1 VAYYR
6 DEVGKMKKRIQND
19 KRKSQEMEAD
29 TEKDADK
36 NAPGADAGEGEWN
49 PGMVEHVRMMT
60 SLIEDRKVSR
70 EETLEMLEKVMR
82 QHSISRRERIDY
94 IVQWLKKNSP

>member
-1 VAYYR
+1 
-6 DEVGKMKKRIQND
+6 MKKRIQND
-19 KRKSQEMEAD
+19 KRKSQKMATD
-29 TEKDADK
+29 TEQDADK
-36 NAPGADAGEGEWN
+36 NAPGADAVEGEWN
-49 PGMVEHVRMMT
+49 PEMVEHVRMMT
-60 SLIEDRKVSR
+60 SLIEDRMVSR